1 MVSASHDHRA
11 LESTHMRIS
20 SLIALTTL
28 QDLDE
33 HSQYNPRESYAPA
46 VTARQSAAALQ
57 MHINKP
63 PGYVDFEL
71 LMNDEWVLYSASL
84 CNDLHYWSKQTD
96 SDLYCLIQM
105 HGGKSPGYMGF
116 CSPTDAEGA
125 TGIAAGQHSGRQDYT
140 SNIIDM
146 AHSRRARIHRRT
158 GHSQLPNGRL
168 SLAALTFG
176 IRSTPGLLRMLCVM
190 PTRGDQTSNVVGIPR
205 PQGA

>member
-84 CNDLHYWSKQTD
+84 CNDLHYWSNKLTLTCTASYRCMAANLQ
-96 SDLYCLIQM
+96 
-105 HGGKSPGYMGF
+105 
-116 CSPTDAEGA
+116 A
-125 TGIAAGQHSGRQDYT
+125 TWASA
-140 SNIIDM
+140 
-146 AHSRRARIHRRT
+146 
-158 GHSQLPNGRL
+158 
-168 SLAALTFG
+168 
-176 IRSTPGLLRMLCVM
+176 LLRML
-190 PTRGDQTSNVVGIPR
+190 RELR
-205 PQGA
+205 A